1 MTFGQSSRAFTR
13 ALTARDNPLNNNNLQ
28 GRSIM
33 PEPIAADYI
42 VVGAG
47 SAGCVLA
54 NRLTADG
61 KTTVLLLEAG
71 GDDRPTRNP
80 GQFMSNLMIHVPVG
94 YSQTLKD
101 PKVNW
106 LYPTE
111 PDPGTGG
118 RVHVWPRGKV
128 LGGSSSIN
136 GLLYIRGQHA
146 DYDNWRQLGC
156 EGWGWEDVKP
166 YFLRAEHQERAGLG
180 ELHAAGGPL
189 NVSDVSQT
197 HEVSDDVIEAVVEAG
212 VPRNPDVNGEDQE
225 GVAYYQLTVK
235 NGQRCS
241 AAVAYLHPV
250 MGRSNL
256 RVETNALVSRVVF
269 EAKRAVG
276 VEFTKDGQKRV
287 AKAAREVILAGG
299 AINSPQLLQLSG
311 VGPGALLRQHGI
323 EVVADLAGV
332 GENLQDHY
340 VIATTYRLK
349 AGTISVNELTK
360 GTRFV
365 GETLKY
371 LFQRK
376 GLLSLSAAHI
386 AVFCKSRPE
395 LSGPDI
401 QFHIL
406 PATMDTEKLLNEQK
420 MELEGEP
427 GLTIAPCQL
436 RPESRGT
443 IRIKSPDASVY
454 PAIAPNYL
462 SDPLDQEV
470 VVAALK
476 WGRKFAAQPSLAKW
490 IDHEMLPGPDVQ
502 TDDALLAFARM
513 AGTTIY
519 HPVGACQMGHGPNAV
534 VDPQL
539 KVRGIEGL
547 RVVDASVMPRLVS
560 GNTNAPTIMIAEK
573 AADMILGKALAGALA
588 A

>member
-1 MTFGQSSRAFTR
+1 MA
-13 ALTARDNPLNNNNLQ
+13 
-28 GRSIM
+28 
-33 PEPIAADYI
+33 EPVLADYI

-61 KTTVLLLEAG
+61 KTKVLLLEAG

-111 PDPGTGG
+111 PDPVTG
-118 RVHVWPRGKV
+118 RAHVWPRGKV

-136 GLLYIRGQHA
+136 GLLYIRGQHS
-146 DYDNWRQLGC
+146 DYDGWRQLGC
-156 EGWGWEDVKP
+156 EGWAWDDVRP
-166 YFLRAEHQERAGLG
+166 YFLRAEHQERAGLDDH
-180 ELHAAGGPL
+180 HATGGPL
-189 NVSDVSQT
+189 NVSDVTQT
-197 HEVSDDVIEAVVEAG
+197 HEVSDDVIEACVEAG
-212 VPRNPDVNGEDQE
+212 IPRNPDVNGADQE
-225 GVAYYQLTVK
+225 GVGYYQLTVK

-250 MGRSNL
+250 MNRPNL
-256 RVETNALVSRVVF
+256 RVETNALTTRVLF
-269 EAKRAVG
+269 EGKRAVG
-276 VEFTKDGQKRV
+276 IEYIQNGETKT
-287 AKAAREVILAGG
+287 ARASAEVILSGG

-311 VGPGALLRQHGI
+311 IGPADLLREKGI
-323 EVVADLAGV
+323 EVVADLPGV

-340 VIATTYRLK
+340 VMTNTYRLK
-349 AGTISVNELTK
+349 AGTVSVNELTK
-360 GTRFV
+360 GARFL

-371 LFQRK
+371 IFQRK

-395 LSGPDI
+395 LSSPDI

-406 PATMDTEKLLNEQK
+406 PATMDTQKLMEEQV
-420 MELEGEP
+420 MELEGQP
-427 GLTIAPCQL
+427 GLTIAPCQV

-443 IRIKSPDASVY
+443 IRIKSSNPGEY
-454 PAIAPNYL
+454 PAIQPNYL
-462 SDPLDQEV
+462 SDPIDQQ
-470 VVAALK
+470 VAVASLR
-476 WGRKFAAQPSLAKW
+476 WGRKIAAQPALAKW
-490 IDHEMLPGPDVQ
+490 IENELLPGPGFDS
-502 TDDALLAFARM
+502 DEALLGFARM
-513 AGTTIY
+513 AGSTIY
-519 HPVGACQMGHGPNAV
+519 HPVGTCQMGSGPAAV

-539 KVRGIEGL
+539 RVHGVQGL
-547 RVVDASVMPRLVS
+547 RVVDASIMPRLVS

-573 AADMILGKALAGALA
+573 AADMILGKVVAGALA

>member
-1 MTFGQSSRAFTR
+1 MAEEIQ
-13 ALTARDNPLNNNNLQ
+13 
-28 GRSIM
+28 
-33 PEPIAADYI
+33 ADYI

-54 NRLTADG
+54 NRLSADG
-61 KTTVLLLEAG
+61 KTKVLLLEAG
-71 GDDRPTRNP
+71 GDDRPTKNP
-80 GQFMSNLMIHVPVG
+80 GQFLSNLMIHVPVG

-146 DYDNWRQLGC
+146 DYDGWRQLGC
-156 EGWGWEDVKP
+156 EGWGWDDVRP
-166 YFLRAEHQERAGLG
+166 YFLRAEHQERGAG
-180 ELHAAGGPL
+180 EHHAVGGPL
-189 NVSDVSQT
+189 NVSDVTQT
-197 HEVSDDVIEAVVEAG
+197 HEVSDAVVEACVEAG
-212 VPRNPDVNGEDQE
+212 LPRNNDVNGAQQE
-225 GVAYYQLTVK
+225 GVGYYQLTVK

-241 AAVAYLHPV
+241 AAVAYLHPA
-250 MGRSNL
+250 MSRGNL
-256 RVETNALVSRVVF
+256 RVETNALAARVLF
-269 EAKRAVG
+269 EGKTAVG
-276 VEFTKDGQKRV
+276 VEFIQGGQRRIARA
-287 AKAAREVILAGG
+287 AKEVILAGG

-311 VGPGALLRQHGI
+311 VGPADLLQSHGI
-323 EVVADLAGV
+323 EVVSDVPGV

-340 VIATTYRLK
+340 VMTETWRLK
-349 AGTISVNELTK
+349 PGTVSVNELTK
-360 GTRFV
+360 GARFV
-365 GETLKY
+365 GETIKY

-376 GLLSLSAAHI
+376 GLLTLSAAHI
-386 AVFCKSRPE
+386 AAFCKSRPD

-406 PATMDTEKLLNEQK
+406 PATMDIEGLTKGD
-420 MELEGEP
+420 MTLENQP
-427 GLTIAPCQL
+427 GLTIAPCQV
-436 RPESRGT
+436 RPESRGH
-443 IRIKSPDASVY
+443 IRITSADPTVY
-454 PAIAPNYL
+454 PTIFANYL
-462 SDPLDQEV
+462 ADPLDQEV

-476 WGRKFAAQPSLAKW
+476 WGRRIAAQPALGPW
-490 IDHEMLPGPDVQ
+490 IDHEMMPGPDIQ
-502 TDDALLAFARM
+502 SDEELLGYARM

-519 HPVGACQMGHGPNAV
+519 HPVGTCQMGHGPAAV
-534 VDPQL
+534 VDPEL
-539 KVRGIEGL
+539 RVRGVEGL

-573 AADMILGKALAGALA
+573 AADMILGKAPAHAMA